1 MKDTM
6 KSPALTQMLW
16 SSTEQAPKKLSS
28 LLVIVPPLIFGTMF
42 PDTFLYSANR
52 LACEVG

>member
-1 MKDTM
+1 M

-16 SSTEQAPKKLSS
+16 SFTEQAPKKLSS